1 MSEEYFVLQDPVKR
15 EPNSYYFHIPK
26 CKNIVGG
33 QIPQIPPTASSI
45 KSGLLEWIIP
55 NNQFNQNHISQHYSH
70 FKILRAG
77 EEQEFV
83 GVEKMANMPEP
94 MQKNVALVQENPEV
108 VPTAKP
114 VYDASVAN
122 TTAVQNITNPD
133 LKPLNEAPVEEAPLR
148 ESNVL
153 NAPLVQPKGAIN
165 EIPNDLMPDINEET
179 SAVKKLSG
187 VQVKQLKIEVSN
199 KLTELGVAI
208 PKNSSLSALQALLK
222 LKGAK
227 KV

>member
-1 MSEEYFVLQDPVKR
+1 
-15 EPNSYYFHIPK
+15 
-26 CKNIVGG
+26 
-33 QIPQIPPTASSI
+33 
-45 KSGLLEWIIP
+45 
-55 NNQFNQNHISQHYSH
+55 
-70 FKILRAG
+70 
-77 EEQEFV
+77 
-83 GVEKMANMPEP
+83 
-94 MQKNVALVQENPEV
+94 
-108 VPTAKP
+108 
-114 VYDASVAN
+114 
-122 TTAVQNITNPD
+122 
-133 LKPLNEAPVEEAPLR
+133 
-148 ESNVL
+148 L